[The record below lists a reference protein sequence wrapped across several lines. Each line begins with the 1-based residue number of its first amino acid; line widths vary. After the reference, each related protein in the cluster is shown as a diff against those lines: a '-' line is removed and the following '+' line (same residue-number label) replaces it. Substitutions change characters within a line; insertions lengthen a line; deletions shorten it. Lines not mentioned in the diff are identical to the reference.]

1 MKLVMTVVQDGDA
14 GRLIDELNEN
24 KFGVTKLSST
34 GGFLK
39 SGNTTLMIGVK
50 KDRMEELMDI
60 IKKICKPRKQI
71 ITPFPQ
77 GPGDAY
83 VPYPIEVTVGGATV
97 FVMDVERFEK
107 I

>member
-1 MKLVMTVVQDGDA
+1 MKLVITVVQDGDS
-14 GRLIDELNEN
+14 GRLIEELNEN
-24 KFGVTKLSST
+24 KFGVTRLSST

-39 SGNTTLMIGVK
+39 SGNTTLMIGVSD
-50 KDRMEELMDI
+50 DRIEELMDI
-60 IKKICKPRKQI
+60 IKKVCKPRKQI
-71 ITPFPQ
+71 ITPFPG
-77 GPGDAY
+77 GPGETY

>member
-1 MKLVMTVVQDGDA
+1 MKLVITVVQDRDCN
-14 GRLIDELNEN
+14 RLIEELNEN
-24 KFGVTKLSST
+24 RFGVTKLSST

-39 SGNTTLMIGVK
+39 SGNTTLMIGVSD
-50 KDRMEELMDI
+50 DRVDELMDI

-71 ITPFPQ
+71 VTPFPG
-77 GPGDAY
+77 GPGETY

-97 FVMDVERFEK
+97 FIMDVERFEK

>member
-1 MKLVMTVVQDGDA
+1 MKLVITVVQDRDCN
-14 GRLIDELNEN
+14 RLIEELNEN
-24 KFGVTKLSST
+24 RFGVTKLSST

-50 KDRMEELMDI
+50 DDRVDELMDI

-71 ITPFPQ
+71 VTPFPG
-77 GPGDAY
+77 GPGETY

-97 FVMDVERFEK
+97 FIMDVARFEK